1 MTGGGNMR
9 PLRFTHFGAAGWKIT
24 DGETVIL
31 LDPYLSRV
39 RFQGR
44 RYGPHDATA
53 MCPRPISS
61 SCPIPISTTPWTCPI
76 SPTRRVLW

>member
-1 MTGGGNMR
+1 MNDGGNMR
-9 PLRFTHFGAAGWKIT
+9 PLEFTHFGAAGWKIT

-44 RYGPHDATA
+44 KYGPHDATDIA
-53 MCPRPISS
+53 
-61 SCPIPISTTPWTCPI
+61 
-76 SPTRRVLW
+76 RRHRVEPDARRDGQTVS